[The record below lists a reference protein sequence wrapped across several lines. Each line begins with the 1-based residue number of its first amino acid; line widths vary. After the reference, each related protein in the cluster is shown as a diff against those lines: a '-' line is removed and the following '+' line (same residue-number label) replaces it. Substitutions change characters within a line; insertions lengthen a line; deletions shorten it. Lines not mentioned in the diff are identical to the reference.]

1 MNSGRRRPIEG
12 GTEGAPLSSGRRRPI
27 EGGTEGAPLSS
38 GRRRPIEGGT
48 EGAPLRVLEVAGLH
62 VWFDAPDGRSA
73 HAVRGVDLGVEAGE
87 RVGVLGES
95 GCGKTTMILA
105 AMGLLP
111 SFASVAGSV
120 HLDGVDVLATGETS
134 ARAVRW
140 THAAMVFQGAMSAM
154 NPVHRVGKQIAD
166 PVVFHGQGSPSE
178 ARQRTRELLELVGLP
193 ASVAGRY
200 PHELSGGMRQR
211 AVIAMALA
219 CEPKVLFADEP
230 TTALDVV
237 VQAQIGDLLAELS
250 ERLGLALVM
259 VTHDIGMI
267 AETSLRAV
275 VMYAGV
281 VVEDG
286 PTRDVLTAPLHP
298 YTRLLLEA
306 TPVVN
311 LDRPLVSIP
320 GTPPRLDEPLAG
332 CAFAPRC
339 PHAFEA
345 CSARPSMSCGGHA
358 VACHAAAVGR
368 LS

>member
-1 MNSGRRRPIEG
+1 MN
-12 GTEGAPLSSGRRRPI
+12 
-27 EGGTEGAPLSS
+27 
-38 GRRRPIEGGT
+38 
-48 EGAPLRVLEVAGLH
+48 RVLELSGLH
-62 VWFDAPDGRSA
+62 VWFDAPDGRFA
-73 HAVRGVDLGVEAGE
+73 HAVRGVDLAVEAGE

-95 GCGKTTMILA
+95 GCGKTTLVLA

-111 SFASVAGSV
+111 SFASVAGTARI
-120 HLDGVDVLATGETS
+120 DGVDVLARGEES
-134 ARAVRW
+134 AREVRW

-154 NPVHRVGKQIAD
+154 NPVYRVGKQIAD
-166 PVVFHGQGSPSE
+166 PMMVRGQRGKAE
-178 ARQRTRELLELVGLP
+178 ARRRTAELLELVGLP
-193 ASVAGRY
+193 SSVAKRY

-219 CEPKVLFADEP
+219 CDPKVLFADEP

-237 VQAQIGDLLAELS
+237 VQAQIGDLLADLA

-267 AETSLRAV
+267 AETSARAV

-286 PTRDVLTAPLHP
+286 PTFEVLTAPRHP
-298 YTRLLLEA
+298 YTQLLLEA

-311 LDRPLVSIP
+311 RDRPLVSIP
-320 GTPPRLDEPLAG
+320 GTPPRLDEPVSG

-339 PHAFEA
+339 PHVFEA
-345 CSARPSMSCGGHA
+345 CGVRPQFHGDGHVA
-358 VACHAAAVGR
+358 ACHAREQGR
-368 LS
+368 LT

>member
-1 MNSGRRRPIEG
+1 MSAVGQQP
-12 GTEGAPLSSGRRRPI
+12 TAPAAAG
-27 EGGTEGAPLSS
+27 EAQD
-38 GRRRPIEGGT
+38 
-48 EGAPLRVLEVAGLH
+48 VLELRGLH

-73 HAVRGVDLGVEAGE
+73 HAVRGVDLSVSPGE

-111 SFASVAGSV
+111 SFASVGGRV
-120 HLDGVDVLATGETS
+120 LLDGVDVLARGEQS
-134 ARAVRW
+134 ARGVRW
-140 THAAMVFQGAMSAM
+140 TRAAMVFQGAMSAM
-154 NPVHRVGKQIAD
+154 NPVYRVGKQITD
-166 PVVFHGQGSPSE
+166 PMVVHGQRSKAQ
-178 ARQRTRELLELVGLP
+178 ARQRTAELLELVGLP
-193 ASVAGRY
+193 ASVARRY

-237 VQAQIGDLLAELS
+237 VQAQIGDLLAELADS
-250 ERLGLALVM
+250 LGLALVM

-267 AETSLRAV
+267 AETSARSV

-286 PTRDVLTAPLHP
+286 PTVDVLTGPRHP
-298 YTRLLLEA
+298 YTQLLLEA

-311 LDRPLVSIP
+311 RDRPLASIP
-320 GTPPRLDEPLAG
+320 GTPPRLDERISG
-332 CAFAPRC
+332 CAFAARC

-345 CSARPSMSCGGHA
+345 CEVRPVLRGAGHVA
-358 VACHAAAVGR
+358 ACHALEQGR
-368 LS
+368 LP

>member
-1 MNSGRRRPIEG
+1 VS
-12 GTEGAPLSSGRRRPI
+12 
-27 EGGTEGAPLSS
+27 
-38 GRRRPIEGGT
+38 
-48 EGAPLRVLEVAGLH
+48 VLEIRGLH

-73 HAVRGVDLGVEAGE
+73 HAVRGVDLSVEAGE

-111 SFASVAGSV
+111 SFASVGGSV
-120 HLDGVDVLATGETS
+120 RLDGIDVLAGGEKS
-134 ARAVRW
+134 ARSVRW
-140 THAAMVFQGAMSAM
+140 THAAVVFQGAMSALT
-154 NPVHRVGKQIAD
+154 PVYRVGKQIAD
-166 PVVFHGQGSPSE
+166 PMVFHRQHTRAE
-178 ARQRTRELLELVGLP
+178 ARARTRELLELVGLP
-193 ASVAGRY
+193 ASAARRF

-211 AVIAMALA
+211 AVIAMAVA
-219 CEPKVLFADEP
+219 CNPKVLFADEP

-237 VQAQIGDLLAELS
+237 VQAQIGDLLCELS
-250 ERLGLALVM
+250 ERLGLTLVL

-267 AETSLRAV
+267 AENSQRAV

-286 PTRDVLTAPLHP
+286 PTYDVLTSPRHP

-320 GTPPRLDEPLAG
+320 GAPPRLDEPIVG
-332 CAFAPRC
+332 CAFAARC
-339 PHAFEA
+339 PYAFA
-345 CSARPSMSCGGHA
+345 SCGERPTLQGNGHA
-358 VACHAAAVGR
+358 VACHAAIQGT
-368 LS
+368 LP

>member
-1 MNSGRRRPIEG
+1 LSGEP
-12 GTEGAPLSSGRRRPI
+12 
-27 EGGTEGAPLSS
+27 
-38 GRRRPIEGGT
+38 
-48 EGAPLRVLEVAGLH
+48 RVLELSGLH

-73 HAVRGVDLGVEAGE
+73 HAVRGVDLGVGVGE

-95 GCGKTTMILA
+95 GCGKTTMVLA

-111 SFASVAGSV
+111 PFASVAGSV
-120 HLDGVDVLATGETS
+120 LLDGVDVLAHGEES

-154 NPVHRVGKQIAD
+154 NPVHRVGKQIVD
-166 PVVFHGQGSPSE
+166 PMVFHRRRSPAE
-178 ARQRTRELLELVGLP
+178 ARLRATELLELVGLP
-193 ASVAGRY
+193 ASVARRY

-219 CEPKVLFADEP
+219 CDPKVLFADEP

-237 VQAQIGDLLAELS
+237 VQAQIGDLLAELT
-250 ERLGLALVM
+250 ETLGLALVM

-267 AETSLRAV
+267 AETAARAI

-286 PTRDVLTAPLHP
+286 PTHDVLTAPLHP

-311 LDRPLVSIP
+311 RDRPLISIP

-339 PHAFEA
+339 PHAYEA
-345 CSARPSMSCGGHA
+345 CTTRPPLRGDGHTCACHMSAEARP
-358 VACHAAAVGR
+358 
-368 LS
+368 